1 MNSIRLKS
9 CLLVLVAGMAGLVAN
24 SAGAA
29 AIRDTALFADHT
41 LMPFDDTNSGNFP
54 SFPLNLLGTQSLSMS
69 VNSNGAVSHANLW
82 PINFN
87 QLAQNNNTVLA
98 PFLANIDNRYGGLI
112 QWGFDEI
119 DGHRVLGAQWLG
131 VLAYSNR
138 PELTNSF
145 QIIITERSDQGAG
158 AFDFEFNYD
167 QIAWDTTDPA
177 WWDADRNPDVA
188 RVGWFNALTGV
199 GYEFEGSGVAGALL
213 DGNLETGL
221 IHHSRNSD
229 VLGRYVFEV
238 RNGEVLAEIET
249 PPANPVPEPGSLALV
264 LGGLAAAWESGRR
277 HRLAGLAK

>member
-1 MNSIRLKS
+1 MPTPRLNL
-9 CLLVLVAGMAGLVAN
+9 LLVALVASVA
-24 SAGAA
+24 SAGASA
-29 AIRDTALFADHT
+29 GAIRDVALFADHT
-41 LMPFDDTNSGNFP
+41 LMPFDDTNSGNFS
-54 SFPLNLLGTQSLSMS
+54 SFPLNLFGTQSLSMS

-112 QWGFDEI
+112 QWGFDVI
-119 DGHRVLGAQWLG
+119 DGHQVLGAQWLG
-131 VLAYSNR
+131 VQAYNNR

-145 QIIITERSDQGAG
+145 QIIITERSDQGAS

-167 QIAWDTTDPA
+167 QIRWDTTDAA

-188 RVGWFNALTGV
+188 RVGWYNAFTGV

-213 DGNLETGL
+213 DANLETGL
-221 IHHSRNSD
+221 IHNARNSD

-238 RNGEVLAEIET
+238 RNGEVLAAVEA
-249 PPANPVPEPGSLALV
+249 PPGGDVPEPGSLALV
-264 LGGLAAAWESGRR
+264 LGGVAAAWRARR
-277 HRLAGLAK
+277 HPRANGRMS

>member
-1 MNSIRLKS
+1 MNTPRFFNYFF
-9 CLLVLVAGMAGLVAN
+9 VALVASVA
-24 SAGAA
+24 STGAGAG
-29 AIRDTALFADHT
+29 AIRDTSLFADNT

-54 SFPLNLLGTQSLSMS
+54 SFPLNLFGTQSLSLS

-98 PFLANIDNRYGGLI
+98 PFLANIDNRHGGLI
-112 QWGFDEI
+112 QWGFDVI
-119 DGHRVLGAQWLG
+119 DGHQVLGAQWLG
-131 VLAYSNR
+131 VQAYNNR

-167 QIAWDTTDPA
+167 QIRWDTTDAA

-188 RVGWFNALTGV
+188 RVGWYNALTGV

-221 IHHSRNSD
+221 IHNARNSD

-238 RNGEVLAEIET
+238 RNGEVLAALEA
-249 PPANPVPEPGSLALV
+249 PPANNVPEPGSLALV
-264 LGGLAAAWESGRR
+264 LGGLAAAWRTRRGARSG
-277 HRLAGLAK
+277 GLAQ